1 MARDLE
7 TTFETA
13 IEGSV
18 VKPFLMFDLDFS
30 SPVYLWTGYGDITYN
45 SGSGNNTY
53 IGAGTALDMSAL
65 EEVQD
70 LSAAGITL
78 TLAGLG
84 TEGTELLTKALTEEY
99 QGKDVTIILGA
110 LDDSGDIIDDPIIVY
125 KGFMDTLSINESAET
140 SSISLTV
147 ENKLIMLRR
156 NNERRYTDNDQKTY
170 FPGDRGFEFVASIAE
185 KDMTWGGR
193 TEKMSLSPI
202 R

>member
-53 IGAGTALDMSAL
+53 IGAGTALNMSVL

-170 FPGDRGFEFVASIAE
+170 FPGDKGFEFVASIAE

>member
-45 SGSGNNTY
+45 SGGGDNTY